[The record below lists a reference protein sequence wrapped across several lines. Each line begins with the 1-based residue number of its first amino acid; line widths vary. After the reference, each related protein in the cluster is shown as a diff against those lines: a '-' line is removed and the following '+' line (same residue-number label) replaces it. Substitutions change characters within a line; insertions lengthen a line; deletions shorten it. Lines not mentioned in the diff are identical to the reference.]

1 MYLFT
6 FEEYL
11 RCAKIMQMY
20 QLNEES
26 AEYILDAEEEK
37 THQYKDKIFK
47 EILSNK
53 KEFLKFIKKYF
64 GNEINKELSENDIE
78 RYNKEFITSKF
89 ERQEADIVYKIPKEN
104 LYIIVEHQ
112 SKVDYNM
119 PERMTKYCIELRR
132 DIRKSNKKWVEPNIC
147 PIVLYTGHSKWNVPN
162 EKEVKRRFRMEMF
175 QCAKYNFVDINNEKE
190 ENLVKEETGMSK
202 ALLFEKINSKE
213 ELKETMTEILKKHL
227 TKEEKK
233 YIAKMLKYSNK
244 IRKIMPE
251 ERKEYIKKLE
261 EEGGSKEMR
270 FEKYFIEWLE
280 DEKREGRQ
288 EGRAEGEKIGEKR
301 GEKLGIAKAI
311 KQMVKEMLQKQMSDK
326 DIMDITK
333 IDERELQKLKMA

>member
-11 RCAKIMQMY
+11 RCSKIMQRY
-20 QLNEES
+20 ELNEES

-64 GNEINKELSENDIE
+64 GNEINKELSEDDIE

-132 DIRKSNKKWVEPNIC
+132 DIRKSNEKWIEPDIC
-147 PIVLYTGHSKWNVPN
+147 PIVLYTGRRKWDVPN
-162 EKEVKRRFRMEMF
+162 EKEVRRRFGMEIF
-175 QCAKYNFVDINNEKE
+175 QCAKYNFVDINNEIE
-190 ENLVKEETGMSK
+190 EKLVKEDTGMSK

-213 ELKETMTEILKKHL
+213 ELKEVMDEILKKEL
-227 TKEEKK
+227 TKEEKE
-233 YIAKMLKYSNK
+233 YIAKILKYSNK

-251 ERKEYIKKLE
+251 ETKEYIKKLE
-261 EEGGSKEMR
+261 KGGNEEMR

-280 DEKREGRQ
+280 DEKREGRK
-288 EGRAEGEKIGEKR
+288 EGRKEGEKR
-301 GEKLGIAKAI
+301 GEKIGIAKAI
-311 KQMVKEMLQKQMSDK
+311 KQIVKEMLQKQMSDK

-333 IDERELQKLKMA
+333 IDERELKKLKMA

>member
-89 ERQEADIVYKIPKEN
+89 ERQEADIIYQIPKEN
-104 LYIIVEHQ
+104 FYIIIEHQ

-132 DIRKSNKKWVEPNIC
+132 DIMKSSNKIFDIVIC
-147 PIVLYTGHSKWNVPN
+147 PIVLYTGDRKWNIDSRARDR
-162 EKEVKRRFRMEMF
+162 EYRIKTFKYTE
-175 QCAKYNFVDINNEKE
+175 YNFVDINNEIEEKLLKE
-190 ENLVKEETGMSK
+190 DTGMSK

-213 ELKETMTEILKKHL
+213 KLKEAIDEILKKDL
-227 TKEEKK
+227 TKEEKE

-244 IRKIMPE
+244 IRSIMPE

-261 EEGGSKEMR
+261 EEGGSKEMK

-311 KQMVKEMLQKQMSDK
+311 KQMVKEMLQKQLSDK

>member
-213 ELKETMTEILKKHL
+213 ELKEAMNEILKKDL
-227 TKEEKK
+227 TKEEKE
-233 YIAKMLKYSNK
+233 YIAMILKYSNK
-244 IRKIMPE
+244 VKKFIPK
-251 ERKEYIKKLE
+251 ERKEYIEKLE
-261 EEGGSKEMR
+261 ERGNEEMK
-270 FEKYFIEWLE
+270 FGIYFSEWLE
-280 DEKREGRQ
+280 DEKREGR
-288 EGRAEGEKIGEKR
+288 AE
-301 GEKLGIAKAI
+301 GEKLGITKAI
-311 KQMVKEMLQKQMSDK
+311 KQIVKEMLQKQMSDK